1 MKRIVPVAMVLL
13 LTSCQTTVAP
23 PRAPKNYAAIA
34 AAAVSKYTITD
45 NDVYGFTPDGR
56 LDPNLSILGRSKD
69 GNWTV
74 YKVPVKRANFDYAEV
89 TVDGSDTILRL
100 QFFKTTHTSFGRQD
114 AFNTIYHDL
123 KSTYK
128 VVQSLGDNDLAEL
141 TVHVADNAQMWER
154 HYVEYLQLM
163 DEPNNLGAQFSWILQ
178 PHLSLIRA
186 EFRRAAGTTK
196 IVVDYQT
203 KTYAAAVAARE
214 AAAAKAAAK
223 ARQEQSSSDSAF

>member
-1 MKRIVPVAMVLL
+1 MKRIVPLAMVLL

-23 PRAPKNYAAIA
+23 PRAPKDYAAIA
-34 AAAVSKYTITD
+34 AAAVGKYTITD
-45 NDVYGFTPDGR
+45 NDVYGFVPDGR
-56 LDPNLSILGRSKD
+56 LDPTLSILGRSKD
-69 GNWTV
+69 GDWTV
-74 YKVPVKRANFDYAEV
+74 YKVPVKRADFDYAEV
-89 TVDGSDTILRL
+89 TVNGSDTILRL

-114 AFNTIYHDL
+114 AFNTIYREL

-141 TVHVADNAQMWER
+141 TVHVADSVQMWER

-178 PHLSLIRA
+178 PHLYLIQAR
-186 EFRRAAGTTK
+186 FRRTDNTTQ

-203 KTYAAAVAARE
+203 KAYAVAMAARE
-214 AAAAKAAAK
+214 AAAAKAAAA
-223 ARQEQSSSDSAF
+223 ARQEQSAADSAF